1 MEVPVRS
8 GLTYEDY
15 CRLDDER
22 RYELIGGELWLVPSP
37 SVYHQR
43 LSIRLGSRLYGY
55 VEQEKLGVVLQ
66 APLDVYL
73 SPQDVVQ
80 PDIIFVSRERLD
92 IVGEANIQ
100 GAPDLV
106 IEILSPSTV
115 TRDRTRKKDLYA
127 RHGVRELWIIHPVAQ
142 TVEVYTLE
150 AGEYGKPAVYTAGVR
165 EKIASSVLPG
175 WNVTPDDIF

>member
-1 MEVPVRS
+1 METPLRT

-15 CRLDDER
+15 CRLDDGR

-43 LSIRLGSRLYGY
+43 LSIRLSSLLYNH
-55 VEQEKLGVVLQ
+55 VEENNLGVVLE

-73 SPQDVVQ
+73 TPEDVVQ

-92 IVGEANIQ
+92 IIGEANIQ

-106 IEILSPSTV
+106 MEILSPSTAV
-115 TRDRTRKKDLYA
+115 RDRTKKKDLYA
-127 RHGVRELWIIHPVAQ
+127 RHGVKEMWVIHPVAQ
-142 TVEVYTLE
+142 TIEVYVHE
-150 AGEYGKPAVYTAGVR
+150 AGGYGKPAVYTARQKDRIVS
-165 EKIASSVLPG
+165 KVLKD
-175 WNVTPDDIF
+175 WNITPEDVF